1 MFEWVQIMDWS
12 QWDYPKPMA
21 SRLLFAQVLQSKKI
35 RFAKGYRNVHKLHGL
50 QKRQWSWQH
59 HQSKYITPYYS
70 KIILKCLSR
79 IINSL
84 WNQRLLKV
92 IQEGIAE
99 SIRLEDQFI
108 LRDQD
113 MSSQMEFGLFAHKKN
128 YGNLIINHM
137 RFFRSKSLWRAH
149 MFSRN
154 KFSILFRFWIWLILV
169 FPQWVKKC
177 VD

>member
-1 MFEWVQIMDWS
+1 MIYLHRNNNVWMS
-12 QWDYPKPMA
+12 SNNGLKSMRLPKTHGISTTFCSSSA
-21 SRLLFAQVLQSKKI
+21 EQENSICQRLLRCSQTTWHIEMTMILITSSK
-35 RFAKGYRNVHKLHGL
+35 
-50 QKRQWSWQH
+50 
-59 HQSKYITPYYS
+59 
-70 KIILKCLSR
+70 

-99 SIRLEDQFI
+99 LIRLEDQFI

-149 MFSRN
+149 MCSRN
-154 KFSILFRFWIWLILV
+154 KFSILFLFWIWLILV
-169 FPQWVKKC
+169 FPRWVKKC